1 MGRKQIIIDQ
11 YFKMTAFILRENGSK
26 LKSSVAEI
34 RALLIEVM

>member
-11 YFKMTAFILRENGSK
+11 YFKMTASSLRENASK

-34 RALLIEVM
+34 RPLLVEVM